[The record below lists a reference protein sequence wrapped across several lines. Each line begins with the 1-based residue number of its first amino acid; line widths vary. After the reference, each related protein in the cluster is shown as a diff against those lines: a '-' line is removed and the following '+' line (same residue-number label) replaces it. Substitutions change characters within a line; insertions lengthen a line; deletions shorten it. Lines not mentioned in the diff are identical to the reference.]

1 MATGEAE
8 PGRRLIEFVG
18 SGDFESA
25 RNLIETSKS
34 ELVDFA
40 DEDGMSVLMH
50 AVYRGDVKMCRY
62 LLEKGVD
69 VNRTQHTHQY
79 TALMFAAL
87 SGSAEVTQLLLE
99 AGAVRDKENDI
110 GKSASQLAG
119 FVGHHQCVSVISS
132 FIPLCVLEP
141 YTVPQGSVLKL

>member
-1 MATGEAE
+1 MQTYLGILTYSNSKVEAPYGMLTWILE
-8 PGRRLIEFVG
+8 VQSDTKYSRLVFVFLECTNSFG
-18 SGDFESA
+18 H
-25 RNLIETSKS
+25 
-34 ELVDFA
+34 LVI
-40 DEDGMSVLMH
+40 
-50 AVYRGDVKMCRY
+50 YC
-62 LLEKGVD
+62 GV
-69 VNRTQHTHQY
+69 
-79 TALMFAAL
+79 A
-87 SGSAEVTQLLLE
+87 GSAEVTQLLLE